1 MLPETDSSLAI
12 FKPISEAM
20 KIDRLDAL
28 LITAQIG
35 SYCQEINNFAGQSFS
50 KLFLAGKL
58 NEGAR

>member
-1 MLPETDSSLAI
+1 
-12 FKPISEAM
+12 M